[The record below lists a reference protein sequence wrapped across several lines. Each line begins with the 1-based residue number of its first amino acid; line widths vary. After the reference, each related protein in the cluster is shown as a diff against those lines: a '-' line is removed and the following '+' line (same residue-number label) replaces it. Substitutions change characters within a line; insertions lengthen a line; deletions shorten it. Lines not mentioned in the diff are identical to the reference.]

1 MRTVFIRAHSHD
13 WVRQWLKETL
23 TEKAN
28 FQPLNIITPNR
39 LAARALGIPKRSLA
53 DLAREMLASHD
64 LHIVPAL
71 TAQRLLRD
79 AIRQTIHPADLDGTT
94 RTWTSAIKALL
105 QSSAVLKMPDVP
117 ISARASQLI
126 QVAQTYQTLLRQYG
140 WVDSSELLWRSLDYH
155 PSSLPLFVY
164 GYGQPTADELAFIN
178 AIAGEDSVYMLPCV
192 QHSDFAD
199 IDTAIQ
205 MLEAAG
211 WQIDQTEPIS
221 QSNSVGNQLSC
232 RFVSN
237 DNSITNDNSTTVNTC
252 SVYAYGTLE
261 AEVRGTLAHVKQL
274 LIQGVSARDIGIIV
288 RDEVAYGEKLLDIAW
303 EYDIPLRV
311 LYNVPLST
319 TRLGGWI
326 NLLLDVIENQ
336 FSFENTATLLSHP
349 LCSNPD
355 REFWSVVRDRH
366 PSSFDAW
373 NDVSQEILDIDL
385 SAFRLPNHAKRKT
398 WVERIQTI
406 LTVVDLRRR
415 CARWARESL
424 ALSKLEQSLYELYQ
438 PHDEPLSR
446 TEFFQDLRDV
456 MAIAQVAAHPRR
468 GGVELHSPT
477 SVIGAQYS
485 HLFIMGMAEGVLPKI
500 VQNDGVLDFFERKA
514 LRAAGI
520 VLLSAAEQTRR
531 ESLAFY
537 HVLLTA
543 ITHIVCSY
551 PKLVNRQEQ
560 LHSPYLDRLGLSV
573 SPSPER
579 PIASREELRKVMLR
593 HEVQDE
599 DEDEVLA
606 HARHAWKVERRRE
619 SSAPYDAYD
628 GVTGIPVNWTNHS
641 SEGVGQRAFSVSQL
655 TNLGLCPFK
664 WFADKVLMLGEPDD
678 VEDQLSPSLRG
689 SLYHKALE
697 LLFDEVTENPD
708 LKVTDFHLLQT
719 VFKRAETDLQLP
731 AFPNW
736 AAQRN
741 EHLKTLS
748 LAIQQ
753 PDFFPDGA
761 EAIALEE
768 EFTGNWHGFQI
779 RGRVDRIDRTDDGLL
794 LIDYKTSSSAP
805 KGVSNA
811 DGKACIDLQLSIY
824 KDVAAPALFPGERVT
839 NAYYYSLTKGKKLKD
854 LSKLPTQDELADV
867 AERCQSHLN
876 NGYFPVSPDTGRDAC
891 KYCAYD
897 LVCRQGNRLSR
908 KPRTAPT
915 EES

>member
-13 WVRQWLKETL
+13 WVHPWLKETL
-23 TEKAN
+23 AEKAK

-39 LAARALGIPKRSLA
+39 LAARTLRVPTRSLS
-53 DLAREMLASHD
+53 DLARETLAAHH
-64 LHIVPAL
+64 LHIVPDL

-79 AIRQTIHPADLDGTT
+79 AIRQTIHPSDLDGTT
-94 RTWTSAIKALL
+94 RAWTPAVKALL

-117 ISARASQLI
+117 ISVRASQLI
-126 QVAQTYQTLLRQYG
+126 QVAQTYQALLRQRG
-140 WVDSSELLWRSLDYH
+140 WVDSSELLWRSLDY
-155 PSSLPLFVY
+155 PLSFPALVY
-164 GYGQPTADELAFIN
+164 GYVQPTADELAFIN
-178 AIAGEDSVYMLPCV
+178 AIAGEGSMYVLPSA
-192 QHSDFAD
+192 QHSDFVD

-205 MLEAAG
+205 MLAAAG

-221 QSNSVGNQLSC
+221 QSNSVGNPLSC
-232 RFVSN
+232 RFVG
-237 DNSITNDNSTTVNTC
+237 NDNSTTVNAC
-252 SVYAYGTLE
+252 PVYAYGDIDAE
-261 AEVRGTLAHVKQL
+261 ARGTLAHVKQL
-274 LIQGVSARDIGIIV
+274 LIQGVSARDISIIA
-288 RDEVAYGEKLLDIAW
+288 RDEVTYGEKLLDIAW
-303 EYDIPLRV
+303 EYDVPLRA
-311 LYNVPLST
+311 LYELPLST
-319 TRLGGWI
+319 TRLGGWM
-326 NLLLDVIENQ
+326 NLLLDVIEDQ

-355 REFWSVVRDRH
+355 REFWSIVRDRH

-373 NDVSQEILDIDL
+373 NDVSQEFLDIDL
-385 SAFRLPNHAKRKT
+385 SVFRLPNHAKRKT

-406 LTVVDLRRR
+406 LKIVNLRQR

-424 ALSKLEQSLYELYQ
+424 AFSKLEQALYELYQ

-446 TEFFQDLRDV
+446 TEFFQDLRDT

-468 GGVELHSPT
+468 GGVELHNPT
-477 SVIGAQYS
+477 SVVGARYS
-485 HLFIMGMAEGVLPKI
+485 HLFIIGMAEGILPAMVK
-500 VQNDGVLDFFERKA
+500 NDSVLDFFERKA
-514 LRAAGI
+514 LHTVGI
-520 VLLSAAEQTRR
+520 TLPSAAEQARR

-537 HVLLTA
+537 HLLLT
-543 ITHIVCSY
+543 TTNQIVCSY
-551 PKLVNRQEQ
+551 PKLANRQEQ
-560 LHSPYLDRLGLSV
+560 LHSPYLDRLGLST
-573 SPSPER
+573 SPIPEH
-579 PIASREELRKVMLR
+579 PIASREELRKVVLR
-593 HEVQDE
+593 HQIR
-599 DEDEVLA
+599 DEDEVLIR
-606 HARHAWKVERRRE
+606 ARHAWRVERRRE
-619 SSAPYDAYD
+619 SSAPYDDYD
-628 GVTGIPVNWTNHS
+628 GVTGIPVNWTKHS
-641 SEGVGQRAFSVSQL
+641 LEGVGQRSFSVSQL

-664 WFADKVLMLGEPDD
+664 WFADKVLRLSEPED
-678 VEDQLSPSLRG
+678 VEDELSPSLRG

-697 LLFDEVTENPD
+697 LLFNEVKENPD

-731 AFPNW
+731 VFPNW
-736 AAQRN
+736 KAQRD

-768 EFTGNWHGFQI
+768 EFAGNWHGFQI
-779 RGRVDRIDRTDDGLL
+779 RGRVDRIDRTDDGLV

-824 KDVAAPALFPGERVT
+824 KDVAAPALFPSERVT
-839 NAYYYSLTKGKKLKD
+839 NAYYYSLTKGKRLKD
-854 LSKLPTQDELADV
+854 LSKLPNQTELAEV
-867 AERCQSHLN
+867 ATRCQSHLN
-876 NGYFPVSPDTGRDAC
+876 TGHFPVSPDTGREAC

-908 KPRTAPT
+908 KPRLAPT